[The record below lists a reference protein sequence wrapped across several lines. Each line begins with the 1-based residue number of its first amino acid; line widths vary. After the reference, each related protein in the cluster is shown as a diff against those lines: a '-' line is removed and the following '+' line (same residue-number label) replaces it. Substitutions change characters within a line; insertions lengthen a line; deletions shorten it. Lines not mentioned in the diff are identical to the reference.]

1 MRGVSTLP
9 RIGALLAIC
18 VVVTGLFMAMDA
30 PARAWELE
38 QQWTKPIGKGVTFY
52 HFRLGFE
59 QGPAHLYM
67 LEVSPESGYTI
78 RPVLAN
84 NRIGSLAPVE
94 NLAKQ
99 VNAIAAINGG
109 FFDTGASR
117 LPVGLIKI
125 DHRTV
130 FEQFLPR
137 PVLGIDATGGV
148 HFATFELHSTLHP
161 PEQGTTLPLFGYNRP
176 RKYGEIV
183 AYSSEYGPTT
193 GTNRWGLELILK
205 RVSPRR
211 AKEGEENYVGE
222 KYLVIGEN
230 SHNTA
235 IGADELVVSL
245 HSNAIRRYGDLLKT
259 VYLGAEVEVRTNLPE
274 GWERYPHLLGGGPM
288 LVEEG
293 RYVLDYKSER
303 FSKTLS
309 TATARTAV
317 GLTRNG
323 KIALIV
329 IDAGSPDYSVGAT
342 WHQLAIVGRDFL
354 NVEYLMGFDGGGS
367 STMYVSGRVANRP
380 QGGVP
385 RSVANILAVVPR
397 K

>member
-1 MRGVSTLP
+1 MQAVSTLA
-9 RIGALLAIC
+9 RVGALLAIC
-18 VVVTGLFMAMDA
+18 VVVISLMLAMDA
-30 PARAWELE
+30 PASAWELE
-38 QQWTKPIGKGVTFY
+38 QQWTKPVGKGVTFY
-52 HFRLGFE
+52 HFRLRFE

-94 NLAKQ
+94 DLAKQ
-99 VNAIAAINGG
+99 VSAMAAINGG
-109 FFDTGASR
+109 FFDTGATR
-117 LPVGLIKI
+117 LPVGLVKI

-137 PVLGIDATGGV
+137 PVLGIDSTGGI
-148 HFATFELHSTLHP
+148 HFAAFELHSTLYS
-161 PEQGTTLPLFGYNRP
+161 PEQDNGLPLFGYNRN

-183 AYSSEYGPTT
+183 AYSSEYGRTT
-193 GTNRWGLELILK
+193 GTNGWGREFILK
-205 RVSPRR
+205 RVSPQV

-222 KYLVIGEN
+222 KYLIIGEN

-235 IGADELVVSL
+235 IAGDELIVSL
-245 HSNAIRRYGDLLKT
+245 HSNAIRRYGDLLKSA
-259 VYLGAEVEVRTNLPE
+259 YLGAEMEVRTNLPE

-293 RYVLDYKSER
+293 QYVLDYERER
-303 FSKTLS
+303 FSGALS

-317 GLTRNG
+317 GLTRSG

-329 IDAGSPDYSVGAT
+329 IDSGASDYSVGAT

-354 NVEYLMGFDGGGS
+354 NAEYLMGFDGGGS

-380 QGGVP
+380 KGGVP

-397 K
+397 N

>member
-1 MRGVSTLP
+1 MSKLTCA
-9 RIGALLAIC
+9 GALLAIC
-18 VVVTGLFMAMDA
+18 VAVISLTLAMDA
-30 PARAWELE
+30 PASAWELE
-38 QQWTKPIGKGVTFY
+38 QQWMKPVGKGVTFY
-52 HFRLGFE
+52 HFRLRFE
-59 QGPAHLYM
+59 QGPVHLYM

-84 NRIGSLAPVE
+84 DRIGSLAPVE
-94 NLAKQ
+94 NLARQ
-99 VNAIAAINGG
+99 VSAVAAINGG

-137 PVLGIDATGGV
+137 PVLGIDATGGI
-148 HFATFELHSTLHP
+148 HFAAFELHSMLYS
-161 PEQGTTLPLFGYNRP
+161 PEQGAELPLFGYNRR

-183 AYSSEYGPTT
+183 AYSSEYGVAT
-193 GTNRWGLELILK
+193 GTNKWGLEFILK
-205 RVSPRR
+205 RVSPRS
-211 AKEGEENYVGE
+211 AKGGEENFVGE
-222 KYLVIGEN
+222 KYLIIGEN

-235 IGADELVVSL
+235 IAGDELIVSL
-245 HSNAIRRYGDLLKT
+245 HSNAIRRHSDLLKGI
-259 VYLGAEVEVRTNLPE
+259 YLGAEVEVRTNLPE

-293 RYVLDYKSER
+293 QYVLDYKRER
-303 FSKTLS
+303 FSGALS

-329 IDAGSPDYSVGAT
+329 IDSGSSDYSVGAT

-354 NVEYLMGFDGGGS
+354 NAEYLMGFDGGGS

-385 RSVANILAVVPR
+385 RSIANILAVVPR
-397 K
+397 N

>member
-1 MRGVSTLP
+1 MSTLA
-9 RIGALLAIC
+9 RVGALLVIC
-18 VVVTGLFMAMDA
+18 LVVIGLALAMDA
-30 PARAWELE
+30 PAFAWELE
-38 QQWTKPIGKGVTFY
+38 QQWTKPVGKGVTFY
-52 HFRLGFE
+52 HFRLRFE

-94 NLAKQ
+94 DLAKQ
-99 VNAIAAINGG
+99 VNAVAAINGG

-137 PVLGIDATGGV
+137 PVLGIDSTGGI
-148 HFATFELHSTLHP
+148 HFAAFELHSTLYS
-161 PEQGTTLPLFGYNRP
+161 PEQDLELPLFGYNRN

-183 AYSSEYGPTT
+183 AYSSEYGRAT
-193 GTNRWGLELILK
+193 GTNVWGREFMLK
-205 RVSPRR
+205 RVSPQI

-222 KYLVIGEN
+222 KYLIVGEN
-230 SHNTA
+230 SHNSA
-235 IGADELVVSL
+235 IAGDELIVSL
-245 HSNAIRRYGDLLKT
+245 HSNAIRRYGDQLKG
-259 VYLGAEVEVRTNLPE
+259 VYLGAEMEVRTNLPE

-293 RYVLDYKSER
+293 QYVLDYKRER
-303 FSKTLS
+303 FSRALS

-317 GLTRNG
+317 GLTRSG

-329 IDAGSPDYSVGAT
+329 IDSGAPDYSVGAT

-354 NVEYLMGFDGGGS
+354 NAKHLMGFDGGGS

-397 K
+397 N

>member
-1 MRGVSTLP
+1 MQAVSTLT
-9 RIGALLAIC
+9 RASALLVIC
-18 VVVTGLFMAMDA
+18 VAFLGLALSMAV
-30 PARAWELE
+30 PAIAWELE
-38 QQWTKPIGKGVTFY
+38 QQWMKPVGKGVTFY
-52 HFRLGFE
+52 HFRLRFE

-94 NLAKQ
+94 SLAKHIGA
-99 VNAIAAINGG
+99 VAAINGG

-137 PVLGIDATGGV
+137 PVLGIDATGGI
-148 HFATFELHSTLHP
+148 HFASFKLHSTLYS
-161 PEQGTTLPLFGYNRP
+161 PEQDSELPLFGYNRN

-183 AYSSEYGPTT
+183 AYSSEYGSAT
-193 GTNRWGLELILK
+193 GTNEWGREFILK
-205 RVSPRR
+205 RVSPQI
-211 AKEGEENYVGE
+211 AKEGEENYLGE
-222 KYLVIGEN
+222 KYLITGEN

-235 IGADELVVSL
+235 IADDELIVSF
-245 HSNAIRRYGDLLKT
+245 HSNAIRRYGDRLKG
-259 VYLGAEVEVRTNLPE
+259 VYLGAEMEVRTNLPE
-274 GWERYPHLLGGGPM
+274 GWERFPHLLGGGPM
-288 LVEEG
+288 LVENG
-293 RYVLDYKSER
+293 RYVLDYERER
-303 FSKTLS
+303 FSGALS

-317 GLTRNG
+317 GLTRSG

-329 IDAGSPDYSVGAT
+329 IDSGAPDYSVGAT

-354 NVEYLMGFDGGGS
+354 NAEHLMGFDGGGS

-380 QGGVP
+380 KGGVP

-397 K
+397 N